1 VQNKIEKNRINFEF
15 SDYVGFIKKV
25 MKLLQ
30 NGYRG
35 LDKIEVEMRQLGETE
50 EVPERP
56 RNYLTALEPPC

>member
-1 VQNKIEKNRINFEF
+1 LHNNHNNFEF

-56 RNYLTALEPPC
+56 RNYFTALEPSR

>member
-1 VQNKIEKNRINFEF
+1 
-15 SDYVGFIKKV
+15 

-56 RNYLTALEPPC
+56 RNYFTALEPSLNNI